1 LHIPLLKGRLLRDA
15 DRTQTAL
22 VVVVNNQ
29 FARRCFPGEKVLGH
43 RLQTGE
49 IENVWYTIVGV
60 VGDVKTS
67 GLAAFPEPTVYTPY
81 EQSGGGGL
89 RDLGV
94 LISSALPTGAIAP
107 AFRKIVHDLDP
118 EQPVAS
124 IETLDERLNASVSR
138 PRFAADVLST
148 FSCFGVLLA
157 IIGVYGVLACR
168 TRAQIREIAVRQA
181 LGAQRGDIMANVLGH
196 AVRLVL
202 PGLLGGLGLAMA
214 GDRLLVSLL
223 FGVRPADP
231 AVLIFVSCGIT
242 MASFAASFLPAFR
255 ASRLDPLVSLRED

>member
-1 LHIPLLKGRLLRDA
+1 M
-15 DRTQTAL
+15 
-22 VVVVNNQ
+22 
-29 FARRCFPGEKVLGH
+29 
-43 RLQTGE
+43 
-49 IENVWYTIVGV
+49 ENAWYTLVGV

-81 EQSGGGGL
+81 EQSGGGGI
-89 RDLGV
+89 RDLGI
-94 LISSALPTGAIAP
+94 LIRSALPVSAIAS

-118 EQPVAS
+118 EQPITS
-124 IETLDERLNASVSR
+124 IDTLDERLNASVSR

-181 LGAQRGDIMANVLGH
+181 LGAKRGDIMANVLGH

-202 PGLLGGLGLAMA
+202 PGLLGGIGLAML
-214 GDRLLVSLL
+214 GDQLLASLL
-223 FGVRPADP
+223 FEVKPTD
-231 AVLIFVSCGIT
+231 LSLFV
-242 MASFAASFLPAFR
+242 ASFLPAFR